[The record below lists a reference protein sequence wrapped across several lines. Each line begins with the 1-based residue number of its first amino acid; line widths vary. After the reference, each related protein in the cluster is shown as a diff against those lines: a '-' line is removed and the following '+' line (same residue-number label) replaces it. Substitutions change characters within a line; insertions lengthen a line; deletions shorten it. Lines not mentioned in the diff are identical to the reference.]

1 MTADHQ
7 PASHGADA
15 GRRDELC
22 YAAAMHPGRTLPTAC
37 LLTLLAAC
45 TASPGDDEGGASTG
59 TSAPETGTEAAA
71 STDETGAPTST
82 DAPTETTAETGSSST
97 GEGPPP
103 EPETFTVLE
112 KIVFY
117 DGYAGTVDEPIPEGV
132 IRHNNALVAT
142 RLSDEQLAK
151 IQNTLRLG
159 VVVGALCDNYDR
171 IGGVNLALVPKG
183 ATTYVPAEVDR
194 IEVARFITPFMNM
207 NVEPKEVPYEW
218 EADNLVPILKD
229 PEILA
234 DHDIWFELAIF
245 GVPYA
250 AQEEV
255 PGCAGRI
262 DTQLGTLLIYTS
274 SDAPAEDY
282 NTLIPVAI
290 SEDFNNY
297 ADGASDMLGTTRK
310 TRTFTLPADTDKAQ
324 IVLITSNHGANAGG
338 EEYIRREHYV
348 YIDGNLAMQY
358 KPGRDSC
365 EPFRVY
371 NTQGN
376 GIYGPSPKSD
386 AAWQAFSN
394 WCPGDVIDTRTFSW
408 GPVTAGEHE
417 FVIEVPD
424 ATFAEAQGN
433 FPFSLYVQAQ

>member
-1 MTADHQ
+1 
-7 PASHGADA
+7 
-15 GRRDELC
+15 
-22 YAAAMHPGRTLPTAC
+22 MHPGRTLPTAC

-45 TASPGDDEGGASTG
+45 PASPDDDDTGASTS
-59 TSAPETGTEAAA
+59 TSAPATSTGAPESTSETGTP
-71 STDETGAPTST
+71 TTG
-82 DAPTETTAETGSSST
+82 DAPTDTTADASSST
-97 GEGPPP
+97 TGDGPPP
-103 EPETFTVLE
+103 EPESFTVLE
-112 KIVFY
+112 NIVFY
-117 DGYAGTVDEPIPEGV
+117 DGYAGLVDEPIPEGV
-132 IRHNNALVAT
+132 IRHSNALVAT
-142 RLSDEQLAK
+142 KLSDEQLAK

-194 IEVARFITPFMNM
+194 LEVARFITPFMDM
-207 NVEPKEVPYEW
+207 NRDPKEVPYEW
-218 EADNLVPILKD
+218 EANNLVPILKD

-250 AQEEV
+250 AQEEI

-262 DTQLGTLLIYTS
+262 DTQLGTLLIYTT
-274 SDAPAEDY
+274 SDEPAPDF
-282 NTLIPVAI
+282 NTLLPIAI

-297 ADGASDMLGTTRK
+297 ADGASDMVGTTRK
-310 TRTFTLPADTDKAQ
+310 TRTFTLPADTDKAK
-324 IVLITSNHGANAGG
+324 IVLITSNHGSNAGG
-338 EEYIRREHYV
+338 EEYIRREHFV

-358 KPGRDSC
+358 KPGRTSC
-365 EPFRVY
+365 EPFRMY

-386 AAWQAFSN
+386 EAWQAFSN
-394 WCPGDVIDTRTFSW
+394 WCPGDVIDTRTFEW
-408 GPVTAGEHE
+408 GPVKAGEHE

-424 ATFAEAQGN
+424 AAFVDAQGT